1 MNYTVVW
8 QPFAINGALVV
19 HFNVQADDCLVSVNA
34 WSGLL
39 DHLEFPEA

>member
-8 QPFAINGALVV
+8 QPFAINALVV

-34 WSGLL
+34 VWRWTT
-39 DHLEFPEA
+39 